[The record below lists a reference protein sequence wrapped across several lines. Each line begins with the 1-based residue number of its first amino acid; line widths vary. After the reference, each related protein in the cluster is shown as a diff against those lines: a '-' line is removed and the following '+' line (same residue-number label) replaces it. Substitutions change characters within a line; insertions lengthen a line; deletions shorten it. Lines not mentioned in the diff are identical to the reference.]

1 MKNLFKTVVKATR
14 KQQRNALKRLKK
26 SNMNNRP
33 KKIKELAKQMKEE
46 ANRPAPA
53 AVDRQSSGIGSTGD
67 ISKAETTTVATTTTN
82 AASNSE
88 FNASGSKISQ
98 FLRKFK
104 FKSSRDSA
112 VGSSLGS
119 VDQLGGV
126 AVKTTEKV
134 KICKKSFLN

>member
-1 MKNLFKTVVKATR
+1 
-14 KQQRNALKRLKK
+14 
-26 SNMNNRP
+26 MNNRP

-67 ISKAETTTVATTTTN
+67 ISKAETTTVATTATN

-126 AVKTTEKV
+126 AVKNTEKV
-134 KICKKSFLN
+134 KKL

>member
-1 MKNLFKTVVKATR
+1 MVFKFKTARKATR

-26 SNMNNRP
+26 SNRNNRP

-82 AASNSE
+82 AASQNSE
-88 FNASGSKISQ
+88 YNASGSKISQ

-126 AVKTTEKV
+126 AVKNTEKV
-134 KICKKSFLN
+134 SSEIVF